1 MSKRKR
7 DKQPNYRPHDTG
19 RVLPPPPPGF
29 DPDAHIHR
37 TMTNLYN
44 QGVLRYGTPDKI
56 IIVTK
61 MASLEASRRNLEG
74 SMVHSVIP
82 LSDITR
88 AEPDYCRR
96 IGLETP
102 PGHGYARAVT
112 YDMTRQEWPCM
123 ARWFNPLMGP
133 GGRPAVVG
141 SGGQWVIGTEPQAQ
155 WGVEAVIGLCKAVGY
170 SRNLADQM
178 GEALERADAT
188 TLSKLDL
195 KQA

>member
-1 MSKRKR
+1 VRVLFLYISSSQQPGCWYLSTWYAFVGYIPGGIEMSKRKR
-7 DKQPNYRPHDTG
+7 DKQPKQPNYRPHNTG

-56 IIVTK
+56 IIVTE

-74 SMVHSVIP
+74 SVVHSVIL

-96 IGLETP
+96 IGLETS
-102 PGHGYARAVT
+102 PG
-112 YDMTRQEWPCM
+112 Q
-123 ARWFNPLMGP
+123 
-133 GGRPAVVG
+133 
-141 SGGQWVIGTEPQAQ
+141 GTP
-155 WGVEAVIGLCKAVGY
+155 VP
-170 SRNLADQM
+170 
-178 GEALERADAT
+178 
-188 TLSKLDL
+188 
-195 KQA
+195 